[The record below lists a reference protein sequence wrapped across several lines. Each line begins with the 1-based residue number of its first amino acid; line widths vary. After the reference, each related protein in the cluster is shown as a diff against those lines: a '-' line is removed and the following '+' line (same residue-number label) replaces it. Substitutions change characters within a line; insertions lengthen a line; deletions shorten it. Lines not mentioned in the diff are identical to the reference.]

1 MQNYSFLFS
10 LCSNDNFFFSESIR
24 NPVQP
29 LALPAQ
35 GRLVLGASRILEK
48 KTQYIYTDATEVT
61 NFDFANFKF

>member
-1 MQNYSFLFS
+1 MFLRKATN
-10 LCSNDNFFFSESIR
+10 LNIYSESIR

-48 KTQYIYTDATEVT
+48 KTQYIYGDATEV
-61 NFDFANFKF
+61 